1 MATATEVKASSKDLT
16 ESVWKQRVVIQ
27 DVLTEMTRS
36 ILTIGRELCGK
47 SVNPDAKITV
57 KFDNTMFND
66 EEAEKLMDMQLVS
79 AGIMLEWEWRVKWLG
94 ETESQAKEI
103 LKSANKEKGITYEDD

>member
-1 MATATEVKASSKDLT
+1 
-16 ESVWKQRVVIQ
+16 
-27 DVLTEMTRS
+27 MTRS
-36 ILTIGRELCGK
+36 ILTIGRDLCGRP
-47 SVNPDAKITV
+47 VNPDAKITV

-94 ETESQAKEI
+94 ETEEQAKEI

>member
-1 MATATEVKASSKDLT
+1 
-16 ESVWKQRVVIQ
+16 
-27 DVLTEMTRS
+27 
-36 ILTIGRELCGK
+36 
-47 SVNPDAKITV
+47 
-57 KFDNTMFND
+57 
-66 EEAEKLMDMQLVS
+66 MDMQLVS